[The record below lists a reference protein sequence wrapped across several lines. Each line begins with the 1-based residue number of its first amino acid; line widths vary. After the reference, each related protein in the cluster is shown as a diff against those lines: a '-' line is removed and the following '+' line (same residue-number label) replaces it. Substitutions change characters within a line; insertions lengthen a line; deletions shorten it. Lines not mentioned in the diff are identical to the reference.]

1 MSEAVDL
8 SESIVRPVVEAMVRS
23 RGMDEDERAKLVAG
37 ALTQAMAGSDYFLMR
52 RESVER
58 LNEAALIAQAI
69 IEMQGEELLRLAADG
84 ADVDPD
90 LIGEMVTVQ

>member
-1 MSEAVDL
+1 MLTLVLTVCL
-8 SESIVRPVVEAMVRS
+8 STHPQVCRE
-23 RGMDEDERAKLVAG
+23 ERAKLVAG
-37 ALTQAMAGSDYFLMR
+37 ALTQALAGSDYFLMR

-69 IEMQGEELLRLAADG
+69 IEMQSEELLRLAVDG

-90 LIGEMVTVQ
+90 LIGKMVTVQ